1 MNNGNLTFYFLTMCQ
16 KVVGKPLRVKY
27 NRYYPRYF
35 SRVATVCRKK
45 QISSS
50 ELHMFN
56 VISSIDRAML
66 QTYLKLSMVN
76 CQDNFHWLQSLIPL
90 LIILYN
96 LRIFSRHYYCDF
108 GQVFSGTGEVNWK
121 RENDTVCLLFQHSV
135 GFQVR
140 YTNASLKI
148 YRYLCLCLK
157 VIWLRYRII
166 AWLTFWDIRTQ
177 NIRNVCL
184 QTYRSNRK
192 KIKSSLPFLKI
203 PTSQVNNKRIL
214 SFKNWKFSRYCF
226 YMNPDI
232 YWMFQICISLTL
244 KAFNIMTK

>member
-45 QISSS
+45 QISFS

-66 QTYLKLSMVN
+66 QTYLKSSMVN

-96 LRIFSRHYYCDF
+96 LRIFSRHYYCWLWPSF
-108 GQVFSGTGEVNWK
+108 FWHRRSKLEAWK
-121 RENDTVCLLFQHSV
+121 WHC
-135 GFQVR
+135 
-140 YTNASLKI
+140 
-148 YRYLCLCLK
+148 
-157 VIWLRYRII
+157 
-166 AWLTFWDIRTQ
+166 
-177 NIRNVCL
+177 
-184 QTYRSNRK
+184 
-192 KIKSSLPFLKI
+192 
-203 PTSQVNNKRIL
+203 
-214 SFKNWKFSRYCF
+214 
-226 YMNPDI
+226 
-232 YWMFQICISLTL
+232 MFTIST
-244 KAFNIMTK
+244 